1 MTVYVV
7 FASILVALL
16 AFIAVKLYALER
28 EMGMILVLL
37 RKRREAPDAGAAA
50 QSVAPVG
57 QTINVNLGTGQL
69 AAQGIVNPVAAAER
83 GANAEKADEASAESA
98 GDEQEKTKEERP
110 RATPAGSF
118 AVKCPKC
125 KAENSVYR
133 TECFN
138 CGAPL

>member
-37 RKRREAPDAGAAA
+37 RKRRETPEAGAPA
-50 QSVAPVG
+50 QSAAPVG

-69 AAQGIVNPVAAAER
+69 AAQSVVNPVAAER
-83 GANAEKADEASAESA
+83 TANAEKVDEAATESA
-98 GDEQEKTKEERP
+98 GVERERTQEERP
-110 RATPAGSF
+110 KATPAGSF

-138 CGAPL
+138 CGASL